1 MEPFPPLTV
10 FYKAIADDAR
20 IGATHISI
28 YIAILQQWNLND
40 GINPIKVQRASIMK
54 DAKINAR
61 YTYNKCINEL
71 QNYGY
76 IIYEPSSNQFEPSV
90 VHIKKL

>member
-1 MEPFPPLTV
+1 MEPFSALTV

-20 IGATHISI
+20 IGTTHISI
-28 YIAILQQWNLND
+28 YVALLQQWNLNG

-76 IIYEPSSNQFEPSV
+76 IIYEPSSNQFEAST

>member
-1 MEPFPPLTV
+1 MELFPPLTL

-20 IGATHISI
+20 IGTTHICI
-28 YIAILQQWNLND
+28 YVALLQQWNLNSV
-40 GINPIKVQRASIMK
+40 INPIKICRASIMK

-90 VHIKKL
+90 VHIKKI

>member
-1 MEPFPPLTV
+1 MELFPPLTR
-10 FYKAIADDAR
+10 FCQAIQNDAR
-20 IGATHISI
+20 IGTTHISV
-28 YIAILQQWNLND
+28 YVALLQQWNLNG
-40 GINPIKVQRASIMK
+40 GINPIKIQRASIMK

-71 QNYGY
+71 QTYGY
-76 IIYEPSSNQFEPSV
+76 IIYEPSSSQFESSV